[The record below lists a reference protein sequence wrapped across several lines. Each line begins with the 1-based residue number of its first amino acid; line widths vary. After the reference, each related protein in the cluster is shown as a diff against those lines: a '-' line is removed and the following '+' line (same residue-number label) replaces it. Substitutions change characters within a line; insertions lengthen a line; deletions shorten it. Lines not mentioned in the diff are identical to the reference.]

1 MYDLQV
7 PVQIWMGLASTLL
20 PFQRRLGHWCA
31 EPKRP
36 LMAERAAEFAKQD
49 WRQELPILTS
59 RLVALR
65 EPAAE
70 DLGSIVNLLAI
81 SDASRFGIDEA
92 ITEESVD
99 TFLTKAHDERT
110 AGVSLTYAVV
120 LVATGALV
128 GVVHVRQLD
137 PMFEAAE
144 WDMTLLPSVRGTG
157 VFLETARLIGSFAFS
172 VLGTHRLEARVLV
185 QNGRANGALR
195 KLGAVQEGLLRR
207 AVRRGGDYVDQVLWS
222 VLKDDWTEHGASASS
237 RVH

>member
-1 MYDLQV
+1 
-7 PVQIWMGLASTLL
+7 MGLASTLL
-20 PFQRRLGHWCA
+20 RFHCRPGQWCA
-31 EPKRP
+31 EPKR
-36 LMAERAAEFAKQD
+36 LMMVERAAEVAKQD

-70 DLGSIVNLLAI
+70 DLDSIVHLLAI
-81 SDASRFGIDEA
+81 SDSSRFAIDEP
-92 ITEESVD
+92 ITEDSVD
-99 TFLTKAHDERT
+99 AFITKARHERS
-110 AGVSLTYAVV
+110 AGISLTYAVV

-128 GVVHVRQLD
+128 GMVHVRQLD
-137 PMFEAAE
+137 PLFEAAE

-157 VFLETARLIGSFAFS
+157 VFLETARLIGSFAFN
-172 VLGTHRLEARVLV
+172 VLATHRLEARVLV

-207 AVRRGGDYVDQVLWS
+207 AVRRGGDWFDQVLWS
-222 VLKDDWTEHGASASS
+222 VLKDDWTDHGASASS

>member
-7 PVQIWMGLASTLL
+7 CVQIRMGLASSLL
-20 PFQRRLGHWCA
+20 PSRASSDMGVPS
-31 EPKRP
+31 PKRL

-49 WRQELPILTS
+49 WRQELPILAS

-81 SDASRFGIDEA
+81 SDASRFGIEEP
-92 ITEESVD
+92 ITEDSVD
-99 TFLTKAHDERT
+99 AFITKAHHERS
-110 AGVSLTYAVV
+110 AGVSLTYAVI

-128 GVVHVRQLD
+128 GVAHVRQLD
-137 PMFEAAE
+137 PVFEAAE

-157 VFLETARLIGSFAFS
+157 VFLETARLVGSFAFG

-222 VLKDDWTEHGASASS
+222 VLKDDWTDHGASVSS